1 MLGVSE
7 WGFIR
12 VLGRKCITGRGFS
25 TSKTHKH
32 KPMFS
37 FSLLFLVGFYVPL
50 ALFLAQNMEA
60 ALARFLTK
68 KIGNYYYQSL
78 PVQKLAVFHAT
89 FFQSI
94 PEKHL
99 IPPDLKIDC

>member
-1 MLGVSE
+1 MNGGLSEFLGGS
-7 WGFIR
+7 
-12 VLGRKCITGRGFS
+12 VLLGGDS
-25 TSKTHKH
+25 ALVKH
-32 KPMFS
+32 ISIKPMFS

-99 IPPDLKIDC
+99 IPPDVKIGC